1 MIKIWHSILIW
12 GKQGEQFAE
21 DYLRN
26 HNYTILHRN
35 WRYSRYEID
44 IIALKNEVLHFVEVK
59 LRSSKNYGLP
69 EEHVSK
75 KKFKFLMQAADEFL
89 FLHPEYKHVQFDI
102 LAITTLPNTKTEFFF
117 IEDVFL

>member
-1 MIKIWHSILIW
+1 MAQHIDL

-21 DYLRN
+21 DYLRQR
-26 HNYTILHRN
+26 NYTILQRN
-35 WRYSRYEID
+35 WRHSHYEID

-75 KKFKFLMQAADEFL
+75 KKFKFLTQAADEFL
-89 FLHPEYKHVQFDI
+89 FLHPEHKHVQFDI
-102 LAITTLPNTKTEFFF
+102 LAITTLPGTETEFFF

>member
-1 MIKIWHSILIW
+1 MAQHIDA
-12 GKQGEQFAE
+12 GKQGEQLAE
-21 DYLRN
+21 RYLLDQ
-26 HNYTILHRN
+26 NYTILHRN

-59 LRSSKNYGLP
+59 LRSSKNYGMP

-75 KKFKFLMQAADEFL
+75 KKFKFLTQAADEFL
-89 FLHPEYKHVQFDI
+89 FQHQHYKHIQFDI
-102 LAITTLPNTKTEFFF
+102 LAINTTSNTEPEFFF